1 MEKTIA
7 KRGRPKV
14 SALTRAEQLRLA
26 KRAQRERERNTG
38 LATIELRLPAVQ
50 AEKLRV
56 ATRTPGFE
64 AALHGFLEDF
74 LVDIQRWPAL
84 RELAWNRVDR
94 WIPAEEALSLYERNW
109 RFVDPAHLSTEER
122 ALIDRLTER
131 HGGGVRNA

>member
-1 MEKTIA
+1 M
-7 KRGRPKV
+7 
-14 SALTRAEQLRLA
+14 
-26 KRAQRERERNTG
+26 
-38 LATIELRLPAVQ
+38 
-50 AEKLRV
+50 
-56 ATRTPGFE
+56 
-64 AALHGFLEDF
+64 HGFLEDF

-109 RFVDPAHLSTEER
+109 RFVEPEHLSIEEK

>member
-7 KRGRPKV
+7 RRGRPKV

-50 AEKLRV
+50 AEKLRA
-56 ATRTPGFE
+56 ATKTPGFA

-109 RFVDPAHLSTEER
+109 RFVEPEHLSIEEK